1 MGAQQADSNQFHQ
14 HISSAL
20 YRQHVHCYIL
30 ADTQKV
36 TPLPAVYDIIREH
49 VTYDGNQTQNQ
60 IIIMFEYLIY
70 CR

>member
-20 YRQHVHCYIL
+20 YRQRVHCYIL

-36 TPLPAVYDIIREH
+36 TPLPAIYA
-49 VTYDGNQTQNQ
+49 
-60 IIIMFEYLIY
+60 IIMEQGHI
-70 CR
+70 